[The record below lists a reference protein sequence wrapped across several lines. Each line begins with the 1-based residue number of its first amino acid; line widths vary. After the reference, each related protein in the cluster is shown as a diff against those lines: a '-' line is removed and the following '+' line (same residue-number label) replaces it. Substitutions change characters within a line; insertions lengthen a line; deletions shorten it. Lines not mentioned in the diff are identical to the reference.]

1 LSSDVITLPPP
12 PATTLARVRW
22 AIADGYTIARRNI
35 THVRYVPERLINA
48 TVQPI
53 MFVVLFSYV
62 FGAAIV
68 VPGGGNYRAF
78 LMAGIFTQSL
88 IFGFVTSAITMND
101 DMSKGV
107 VDRFRSLPMARSAV
121 LLGRTASDFVESLLA
136 VGVMLVCGLFVGW
149 RMENGVG
156 SALAAFGL
164 LLLLAYAM
172 SWLGTWVG
180 LIVRTPDAAQSIGF
194 IVIFPLTFVANAFVP
209 TEGMPGW
216 MRAFANWNPVSATVQ
231 ACRQLFGNP
240 VGNPPTAWPLQHA
253 VLVSVGWSLLILAVF
268 VPLAVHRYRSA
279 VSR

>member
-1 LSSDVITLPPP
+1 M
-12 PATTLARVRW
+12 RW

-62 FGAAIV
+62 FGAAIA

-136 VGVMLVCGLFVGW
+136 VGVMVVCGLFVGW
-149 RMENGVG
+149 RMENGIG

-180 LIVRTPDAAQSIGF
+180 LIVRTPDAAAEHRLHRDLSVDVRGQC
-194 IVIFPLTFVANAFVP
+194 L
-209 TEGMPGW
+209 
-216 MRAFANWNPVSATVQ
+216 RADGGHAGVDAGV
-231 ACRQLFGNP
+231 RQLEPGQRDRAG
-240 VGNPPTAWPLQHA
+240 VPPAVRQSGRQPADGVALAARRPGLGGVVAVDPRHLRAPRRAPLSIRRVA
-253 VLVSVGWSLLILAVF
+253 LSA
-268 VPLAVHRYRSA
+268 RSF
-279 VSR
+279 SPPPGG